1 MKKVGV
7 VLSGCGVYDG
17 AEIHETVLTLL
28 AIARNGAQAVCFAP
42 DKQQADVINHLTGE
56 PMQETRNVLIEAA
69 RITRGD
75 IRPLAQAVST
85 ELDALIVPGGFG
97 AAKNLSNFA
106 SQGSESRVDSD
117 LAALA
122 VAMHQAGKPL
132 GFMCIA
138 PAMLP
143 KIFDFPL
150 RLTIGT
156 DIDTAEVLEE
166 MGAEHV
172 PCPVDDIVVDEDNK
186 IVTTPPICWR
196 RTSLRPRVVSIN
208 WYHVCWCWLNEKG
221 VTAFL
226 RRIFL
231 RAVVVLAVFWGGGIA
246 LFSVMPVPFSAVM
259 VERQLSA
266 WLSGDFGYVAH
277 SDWVSMDEISPWMG
291 LAVIAAEDQKFPE
304 HWGFDVSAIEKALA
318 HNERNENRIRGAST
332 LSQQTAKNLF
342 LWDGRSWVRKGLEA
356 GLTLGME
363 TVWSKK
369 RILTVYLNIAEF
381 GDGVFGVE
389 AAAQRY
395 FHKPASRLSLSEAA
409 LLAAVLPNPLR
420 FKANA
425 PSGYVRSRQAWIM
438 RQMRQLG
445 GESFMRENK
454 LY

>member
-1 MKKVGV
+1 MKKG
-7 VLSGCGVYDG
+7 
-17 AEIHETVLTLL
+17 
-28 AIARNGAQAVCFAP
+28 
-42 DKQQADVINHLTGE
+42 
-56 PMQETRNVLIEAA
+56 
-69 RITRGD
+69 IT
-75 IRPLAQAVST
+75 
-85 ELDALIVPGGFG
+85 AL
-97 AAKNLSNFA
+97 
-106 SQGSESRVDSD
+106 
-117 LAALA
+117 
-122 VAMHQAGKPL
+122 
-132 GFMCIA
+132 
-138 PAMLP
+138 
-143 KIFDFPL
+143 
-150 RLTIGT
+150 
-156 DIDTAEVLEE
+156 
-166 MGAEHV
+166 
-172 PCPVDDIVVDEDNK
+172 
-186 IVTTPPICWR
+186 
-196 RTSLRPRVVSIN
+196 
-208 WYHVCWCWLNEKG
+208 
-221 VTAFL
+221 L

-231 RAVVVLAVFWGGGIA
+231 RAVIVLAVFWGGGIA

-259 VERQLSA
+259 IERQLGA

-291 LAVIAAEDQKFPE
+291 LAVIAAEDQKFPD

-356 GLTLGME
+356 GLTLGIE

-389 AAAQRY
+389 AASQRY

>member
-1 MKKVGV
+1 MK
-7 VLSGCGVYDG
+7 
-17 AEIHETVLTLL
+17 
-28 AIARNGAQAVCFAP
+28 
-42 DKQQADVINHLTGE
+42 
-56 PMQETRNVLIEAA
+56 
-69 RITRGD
+69 
-75 IRPLAQAVST
+75 
-85 ELDALIVPGGFG
+85 
-97 AAKNLSNFA
+97 
-106 SQGSESRVDSD
+106 
-117 LAALA
+117 
-122 VAMHQAGKPL
+122 
-132 GFMCIA
+132 
-138 PAMLP
+138 
-143 KIFDFPL
+143 
-150 RLTIGT
+150 
-156 DIDTAEVLEE
+156 
-166 MGAEHV
+166 
-172 PCPVDDIVVDEDNK
+172 
-186 IVTTPPICWR
+186 
-196 RTSLRPRVVSIN
+196 
-208 WYHVCWCWLNEKG
+208 KG

-231 RAVVVLAVFWGGGIA
+231 RAVIVLAVFWGGGIA

-259 VERQLSA
+259 VERQLGA

-277 SDWVSMDEISPWMG
+277 SDWVSMDEISVWMG

-395 FHKPASRLSLSEAA
+395 FHKPAGRLSLSEAA

>member
-1 MKKVGV
+1 MK
-7 VLSGCGVYDG
+7 
-17 AEIHETVLTLL
+17 
-28 AIARNGAQAVCFAP
+28 
-42 DKQQADVINHLTGE
+42 
-56 PMQETRNVLIEAA
+56 
-69 RITRGD
+69 
-75 IRPLAQAVST
+75 
-85 ELDALIVPGGFG
+85 
-97 AAKNLSNFA
+97 
-106 SQGSESRVDSD
+106 
-117 LAALA
+117 
-122 VAMHQAGKPL
+122 
-132 GFMCIA
+132 
-138 PAMLP
+138 
-143 KIFDFPL
+143 
-150 RLTIGT
+150 
-156 DIDTAEVLEE
+156 
-166 MGAEHV
+166 
-172 PCPVDDIVVDEDNK
+172 
-186 IVTTPPICWR
+186 
-196 RTSLRPRVVSIN
+196 
-208 WYHVCWCWLNEKG
+208 KG

-231 RAVVVLAVFWGGGIA
+231 RAVIVLAVFWGGGIA
-246 LFSVMPVPFSAVM
+246 LFSVMPVPFSSVM
-259 VERQLSA
+259 VERQLGA

-277 SDWVSMDEISPWMG
+277 SDWVSMDEISVWMG

-395 FHKPASRLSLSEAA
+395 FHKPAGRLSLSEAA

>member
-1 MKKVGV
+1 M
-7 VLSGCGVYDG
+7 
-17 AEIHETVLTLL
+17 
-28 AIARNGAQAVCFAP
+28 R
-42 DKQQADVINHLTGE
+42 
-56 PMQETRNVLIEAA
+56 
-69 RITRGD
+69 
-75 IRPLAQAVST
+75 
-85 ELDALIVPGGFG
+85 
-97 AAKNLSNFA
+97 
-106 SQGSESRVDSD
+106 
-117 LAALA
+117 
-122 VAMHQAGKPL
+122 
-132 GFMCIA
+132 
-138 PAMLP
+138 
-143 KIFDFPL
+143 
-150 RLTIGT
+150 
-156 DIDTAEVLEE
+156 
-166 MGAEHV
+166 
-172 PCPVDDIVVDEDNK
+172 
-186 IVTTPPICWR
+186 
-196 RTSLRPRVVSIN
+196 
-208 WYHVCWCWLNEKG
+208 KG

-277 SDWVSMDEISPWMG
+277 SDWVNMDEISPWMG

>member
-1 MKKVGV
+1 M
-7 VLSGCGVYDG
+7 
-17 AEIHETVLTLL
+17 
-28 AIARNGAQAVCFAP
+28 
-42 DKQQADVINHLTGE
+42 
-56 PMQETRNVLIEAA
+56 
-69 RITRGD
+69 
-75 IRPLAQAVST
+75 
-85 ELDALIVPGGFG
+85 
-97 AAKNLSNFA
+97 
-106 SQGSESRVDSD
+106 
-117 LAALA
+117 
-122 VAMHQAGKPL
+122 
-132 GFMCIA
+132 
-138 PAMLP
+138 
-143 KIFDFPL
+143 
-150 RLTIGT
+150 
-156 DIDTAEVLEE
+156 
-166 MGAEHV
+166 
-172 PCPVDDIVVDEDNK
+172 
-186 IVTTPPICWR
+186 
-196 RTSLRPRVVSIN
+196 RT
-208 WYHVCWCWLNEKG
+208 G

-231 RAVVVLAVFWGGGIA
+231 RAVIVLGVFWGGGIA

-259 VERQLSA
+259 VERQLGA
-266 WLSGDFGYVAH
+266 WLSSDFGYVAH

-381 GDGVFGVE
+381 GDGIFGVE